1 MPDGYRKRIKRGL
14 LGSLVMVCFWQ
25 GEAVMAQAE
34 KMQEGPAGMVF
45 TKHCVGRFEFELPQ
59 EMQLLTSGYGQPQ
72 FFINIYHQDDKAEK
86 KGVITGEH
94 RLEQWLEY
102 VEELRLKDAEL
113 HPTKYIVKDLE
124 PDLKTL
130 VFYTD
135 HRRYGPDEKHY
146 FASFF
151 FKDFPEQ
158 QVGISIDGR
167 ADKFIARNAPNVD
180 EILQQRLQWMRQAI
194 EKIEYQPWPH
204 KQAGVC
210 LQRNILIANSQPP
223 ITPSG
228 PYPTSAYKEG
238 SYHENYGA
246 EFFNGKDSLFEIIVN
261 VYGKGKE
268 KALKEELSRYSG
280 MMAFFASSKTK
291 VAGREGRLFISD
303 GKYSDTQREFRWI
316 STDSKV
322 NSVRYAHMEIS
333 GKIEIKDFPAMAP
346 LNATDMI
353 VGLLKSVRVREN
365 GMQGVTQHR
374 PQ

>member
-1 MPDGYRKRIKRGL
+1 MTYAKEIPPR
-14 LGSLVMVCFWQ
+14 
-25 GEAVMAQAE
+25 
-34 KMQEGPAGMVF
+34 PAGMVF

-94 RLEQWLEY
+94 RLEQWLAY
-102 VEELRLKDAEL
+102 VEELHSKAAKYG
-113 HPTKYIVKDLE
+113 PTKYVIRDLE
-124 PDLKTL
+124 PELKTL
-130 VFYTD
+130 VYNED
-135 HRRYGPDEKHY
+135 SRVLMNDPNAKHD
-146 FASFF
+146 FSSFF

-194 EKIEYQPWPH
+194 DKIEYQPWPH

-210 LQRNILIANSQPP
+210 LPRNILIANSQPLKN
-223 ITPSG
+223 
-228 PYPTSAYKEG
+228 AEG
-238 SYHENYGA
+238 SYHENYGM
-246 EFFNGKDSLFEIIVN
+246 EFYNGKDSLFEILVN
-261 VYGKGKE
+261 VYGKDQG
-268 KALKEELSRYSG
+268 KALKEELSRHSG

-303 GKYSDTQREFRWI
+303 GKYSDTQREFRWV
-316 STDSKV
+316 STDSKI

>member
-1 MPDGYRKRIKRGL
+1 MIRACQKSLSSLRRKLWFCCLVCAGFPL
-14 LGSLVMVCFWQ
+14 LMYAK
-25 GEAVMAQAE
+25 EIPPR
-34 KMQEGPAGMVF
+34 PAGMVF
-45 TKHCVGRFEFELPQ
+45 TKHCVGRFEFELPE

-86 KGVITGEH
+86 KGVINGEH
-94 RLEQWLEY
+94 RLEQWLAY
-102 VEELRLKDAEL
+102 VEELRSKDGK
-113 HPTKYIVKDLE
+113 HSPTEYVIKDLE
-124 PDLKTL
+124 PNLKT
-130 VFYTD
+130 VVYYKD
-135 HRRYGPDEKHY
+135 RRKLNKDPDAKHF

-158 QVGISIDGR
+158 QIGISIDGR
-167 ADKFIARNAPNVD
+167 ANEFIARNAPNVD

-210 LQRNILIANSQPP
+210 LPRNILIANSQPLKN
-223 ITPSG
+223 
-228 PYPTSAYKEG
+228 AEG
-238 SYHENYGA
+238 SYHENYGM
-246 EFFNGKDSLFEIIVN
+246 EFYNGKDSLFEILVN
-261 VYGKGKE
+261 VYGKDQG
-268 KALKEELSRYSG
+268 KALKEELSRHSG

-333 GKIEIKDFPAMAP
+333 GKIELKDFPQMAA

-353 VGLLKSVRVREN
+353 VGLLKGVRVREN

>member
-1 MPDGYRKRIKRGL
+1 MMYAKEIPP
-14 LGSLVMVCFWQ
+14 
-25 GEAVMAQAE
+25 
-34 KMQEGPAGMVF
+34 GPAGMVF
-45 TKHCVGRFEFELPQ
+45 TKHCVGRFEFELPE

-72 FFINIYHQDDKAEK
+72 FSIDIYHQDDKAEK

-113 HPTKYIVKDLE
+113 HPTKYVIKDLE
-124 PDLKTL
+124 PDLKTV

-135 HRRYGPDEKHY
+135 YRRYGPDKKHY

-158 QVGISIDGR
+158 QLGLSIDGR
-167 ADKFIARNAPNVD
+167 ANEFIAQDAPNMD

-210 LQRNILIANSQPP
+210 LQRNILIANLQPP

-238 SYHENYGA
+238 SYHENYQA

-261 VYGKGKE
+261 VYGKGEE
-268 KALKEELSRYSG
+268 KGLKEELSRYSG

-291 VAGREGRLFISD
+291 VAGREGQLFISG
-303 GKYSDTQREFRWI
+303 GKYSDTQREFRWV
-316 STDSKV
+316 STDSKI

-346 LNATDMI
+346 LNATEMI

>member
-1 MPDGYRKRIKRGL
+1 MTYAKEIPPR
-14 LGSLVMVCFWQ
+14 
-25 GEAVMAQAE
+25 
-34 KMQEGPAGMVF
+34 PAGMVF

-94 RLEQWLEY
+94 RLEQWLAY
-102 VEELRLKDAEL
+102 VEELRSKDGK
-113 HPTKYIVKDLE
+113 HSPTEYVIKDLE
-124 PDLKTL
+124 PNLKT
-130 VFYTD
+130 VVYYKD
-135 HRRYGPDEKHY
+135 RRKLNKDPDAKHF

-158 QVGISIDGR
+158 QIGISIDGR
-167 ADKFIARNAPNVD
+167 ANEFIARNAPNVD

-210 LQRNILIANSQPP
+210 LPRNILIANSQPLKN
-223 ITPSG
+223 
-228 PYPTSAYKEG
+228 AEG
-238 SYHENYGA
+238 SYHENYGM
-246 EFFNGKDSLFEIIVN
+246 EFYNGKDSLFEILVN
-261 VYGKGKE
+261 VYGKDQG
-268 KALKEELSRYSG
+268 KALKEELSRHSG

-365 GMQGVTQHR
+365 GMQGMTQHR

>member
-1 MPDGYRKRIKRGL
+1 MADGYRKIIKQGL

-25 GEAVMAQAE
+25 GEAVMAQSE
-34 KMQEGPAGMVF
+34 KMQEGPASMVF
-45 TKHCVGRFEFELPQ
+45 TKHCAGRFELELP
-59 EMQLLTSGYGQPQ
+59 ESMQLLTSGYGQPQ

-94 RLEQWLEY
+94 RLEQWQDY

-113 HPTKYIVKDLE
+113 HPTKYVVKDLE

-135 HRRYGPDEKHY
+135 HRRYGPDEDHH

-210 LQRNILIANSQPP
+210 LPRNILIANSQPLKN
-223 ITPSG
+223 
-228 PYPTSAYKEG
+228 AEG
-238 SYHENYGA
+238 SYHENYGM
-246 EFFNGKDSLFEIIVN
+246 EFYNGKDSLFEILVN
-261 VYGKGKE
+261 VYGKDQG
-268 KALKEELSRYSG
+268 KALKEELSRHSG

-333 GKIEIKDFPAMAP
+333 GKIEIKDFPQMAP

-353 VGLLKSVRVREN
+353 VGLLKGVRVREN
-365 GMQGVTQHR
+365 GMVGVKD
-374 PQ
+374 

>member
-1 MPDGYRKRIKRGL
+1 MADGYRKIIKQGL

-25 GEAVMAQAE
+25 GEAVMAQSE
-34 KMQEGPAGMVF
+34 KMQEGPASMVF
-45 TKHCVGRFEFELPQ
+45 TKHCAGRFELELP
-59 EMQLLTSGYGQPQ
+59 ESMQLLTSGYGQPQ

-94 RLEQWLEY
+94 RLEQWQDY

-113 HPTKYIVKDLE
+113 HPTKYVVKDLE

-135 HRRYGPDEKHY
+135 HRRYGPDEDHH
-146 FASFF
+146 FAGFF

-210 LQRNILIANSQPP
+210 LPRNILIANSQPLKN
-223 ITPSG
+223 
-228 PYPTSAYKEG
+228 AEG
-238 SYHENYGA
+238 SYHENYGM
-246 EFFNGKDSLFEIIVN
+246 EFYNGKDSLFEILVN
-261 VYGKGKE
+261 VYGKDQG
-268 KALKEELSRYSG
+268 KALKEELSRHSG

-333 GKIEIKDFPAMAP
+333 GKIEIKDFPQMAP

-353 VGLLKSVRVREN
+353 VGLLKGVRVREN
-365 GMQGVTQHR
+365 GMVGVKD
-374 PQ
+374 

>member
-1 MPDGYRKRIKRGL
+1 MYAKEIPPR
-14 LGSLVMVCFWQ
+14 
-25 GEAVMAQAE
+25 
-34 KMQEGPAGMVF
+34 PAGMVF
-45 TKHCVGRFEFELPQ
+45 TKHCVGRFEFELPE

-94 RLEQWLEY
+94 RLEQWLAY

-113 HPTKYIVKDLE
+113 HPTKYVVKDLE
-124 PDLKTL
+124 PDLKTV

-135 HRRYGPDEKHY
+135 DRRYGPDEDHH

-158 QVGISIDGR
+158 QLGLSIDGR
-167 ADKFIARNAPNVD
+167 SNKFIARNAPNVD

-194 EKIEYQPWPH
+194 DKIEYQPWPH

-210 LQRNILIANSQPP
+210 LPRNILIANSQPLKN
-223 ITPSG
+223 
-228 PYPTSAYKEG
+228 AEG
-238 SYHENYGA
+238 SYHENYGM
-246 EFFNGKDSLFEIIVN
+246 EFYNGKDSLFEILVN
-261 VYGKGKE
+261 VYGKDQG
-268 KALKEELSRYSG
+268 KALKEELSRHSG

-333 GKIEIKDFPAMAP
+333 GKIEIKDFPEMAP

-353 VGLLKSVRVREN
+353 VGLLKGVRVREN
-365 GMQGVTQHR
+365 GMVGVKD
-374 PQ
+374 

>member
-1 MPDGYRKRIKRGL
+1 MADGYRKRIKRGL

-34 KMQEGPAGMVF
+34 KMQEGPASMVF
-45 TKHCVGRFEFELPQ
+45 TKHCAGRFELELP
-59 EMQLLTSGYGQPQ
+59 ESMQLLTSGYGQPQ

-86 KGVITGEH
+86 KGVINGEH
-94 RLEQWLEY
+94 RLEQWLAY
-102 VEELRLKDAEL
+102 VEELRSKDGK
-113 HPTKYIVKDLE
+113 HSPTEYVIKDLE
-124 PDLKTL
+124 PNLKT
-130 VFYTD
+130 VVYYKD
-135 HRRYGPDEKHY
+135 RRKLNKDPDAKHF

-158 QVGISIDGR
+158 QIGISIDGR
-167 ADKFIARNAPNVD
+167 ANEFIARNAPNVD

-210 LQRNILIANSQPP
+210 LPRNILIANSQPLKN
-223 ITPSG
+223 
-228 PYPTSAYKEG
+228 AEG
-238 SYHENYGA
+238 SYHENYGM
-246 EFFNGKDSLFEIIVN
+246 EFYNGKDSLFEILVN
-261 VYGKGKE
+261 VYGKDQG
-268 KALKEELSRYSG
+268 KALKEELSRHSG

-333 GKIEIKDFPAMAP
+333 GKIEIKDFPQMAP

-353 VGLLKSVRVREN
+353 VGLLKGVRVREN
-365 GMQGVTQHR
+365 GMVGVKD
-374 PQ
+374 

>member
-1 MPDGYRKRIKRGL
+1 MTYAKEIPPR
-14 LGSLVMVCFWQ
+14 
-25 GEAVMAQAE
+25 
-34 KMQEGPAGMVF
+34 PAGMVF

-72 FFINIYHQDDKAEK
+72 FFINIYHQNNTDRK

-94 RLEQWLEY
+94 RLEQWLAY
-102 VEELRLKDAEL
+102 VEELRLKDAE
-113 HPTKYIVKDLE
+113 HYPTKYVVKDLE
-124 PDLKTL
+124 PDLKTV
-130 VFYTD
+130 VFYAD

-158 QVGISIDGR
+158 QLGISVEGS
-167 ADKFIARNAPNVD
+167 ANEFIARNAPNVD

-194 EKIEYQPWPH
+194 DKIEYQPWPH

-210 LQRNILIANSQPP
+210 LQRNLLVANLQPLKDEL
-223 ITPSG
+223 G
-228 PYPTSAYKEG
+228 D
-238 SYHENYGA
+238 YHENYGA
-246 EFFNGKDSLFEIIVN
+246 EFFNGADKGSMFKVLVN
-261 VYGKGKE
+261 VYGKGEE

-303 GKYSDTQREFRWI
+303 GKYSDTQREFTWV
-316 STDSKV
+316 STDSKI

-333 GKIEIKDFPAMAP
+333 GKIEIKDFPQMAP

-353 VGLLKSVRVREN
+353 VGLLKGVRVREN

>member
-1 MPDGYRKRIKRGL
+1 MADGYRNRIKRGL

-25 GEAVMAQAE
+25 GEAVMAQSE
-34 KMQEGPAGMVF
+34 KMQEGPASMVF
-45 TKHCVGRFEFELPQ
+45 TKHCAGRFELELP
-59 EMQLLTSGYGQPQ
+59 ESMQLLTSGYGQPQ

-86 KGVITGEH
+86 KGVINGEH
-94 RLEQWLEY
+94 RLEQWLAY
-102 VEELRLKDAEL
+102 VEELRSKDGK
-113 HPTKYIVKDLE
+113 HSPTEYVIKDLE
-124 PDLKTL
+124 PNLKT
-130 VFYTD
+130 VVYYKD
-135 HRRYGPDEKHY
+135 RRKLNKDPDAKHF

-158 QVGISIDGR
+158 QIGISIDGR
-167 ADKFIARNAPNVD
+167 ANEFIARNAPNVD

-210 LQRNILIANSQPP
+210 LPRNILIANSQPLKN
-223 ITPSG
+223 
-228 PYPTSAYKEG
+228 AEG
-238 SYHENYGA
+238 SYHENYGM
-246 EFFNGKDSLFEIIVN
+246 EFYNGKDSLFEILVN
-261 VYGKGKE
+261 VYGKDQG
-268 KALKEELSRYSG
+268 KALKEELSRHSG

-333 GKIEIKDFPAMAP
+333 GKIEIKDFPEMAP

-353 VGLLKSVRVREN
+353 VGLLKGVRVREN
-365 GMQGVTQHR
+365 GMVGVKD
-374 PQ
+374 

>member
-1 MPDGYRKRIKRGL
+1 MAEGYRKIIRQGL
-14 LGSLVMVCFWQ
+14 LGSLALVCFWQ
-25 GEAVMAQAE
+25 GEAVMAQSE
-34 KMQEGPAGMVF
+34 KMQEGPASMVF
-45 TKHCVGRFEFELPQ
+45 TKHCAGRFELELP
-59 EMQLLTSGYGQPQ
+59 ESMQLLTSGYGQPQ

-210 LQRNILIANSQPP
+210 LPRNILIANSQPLKN
-223 ITPSG
+223 
-228 PYPTSAYKEG
+228 AEG
-238 SYHENYGA
+238 SYHENYGM
-246 EFFNGKDSLFEIIVN
+246 EFYNGKDSLFEILVN
-261 VYGKGKE
+261 VYGKDQG
-268 KALKEELSRYSG
+268 KALKEELSRHSG

-333 GKIEIKDFPAMAP
+333 GKIEIKDFPQMAP

-353 VGLLKSVRVREN
+353 VGLLKGVRVREN
-365 GMQGVTQHR
+365 GMVGVKD
-374 PQ
+374 

>member
-1 MPDGYRKRIKRGL
+1 MAEGYRKRIKRGL
-14 LGSLVMVCFWQ
+14 LGSLALVCFWQ

-34 KMQEGPAGMVF
+34 KIQEGPASMVF

-72 FFINIYHQDDKAEK
+72 FSIDIYHQDDKAEK
-86 KGVITGEH
+86 QGVITGEH
-94 RLEQWLEY
+94 RLDQWLEY

-113 HPTKYIVKDLE
+113 HPTKYVIKDLE
-124 PDLKTL
+124 PDLKTV

-135 HRRYGPDEKHY
+135 YRRYGPDKKHY

-158 QVGISIDGR
+158 QLGLSIDGR
-167 ADKFIARNAPNVD
+167 ANEFIARDAPNVD

-210 LQRNILIANSQPP
+210 LQRNILIANLQPP

-238 SYHENYGA
+238 SYHENYQA

-261 VYGKGKE
+261 VYGKGEE
-268 KALKEELSRYSG
+268 KGLKEELSRYSG

-303 GKYSDTQREFRWI
+303 GKYSDTQREFTWV
-316 STDSKV
+316 STDSKI

-333 GKIEIKDFPAMAP
+333 GKIEIKDFPQMSP

-353 VGLLKSVRVREN
+353 VGLLKGVRVREN
-365 GMQGVTQHR
+365 GMVGVKD
-374 PQ
+374 